1 MPVLLYEVDIT
12 PLPELNMAKRILLIN
27 DEQGYSAKSYLETF
41 GGWEVM
47 TSPSGYE
54 GMGTAQSEQ
63 PDAIVL
69 DVRNLKTDG
78 VGMFRQLQSHPTT
91 QPIPVVLLTTA
102 LHVQI
107 RAQFAQMGIRGLIY
121 TPYEPAT
128 LATDMAE
135 SLGW

>member
-1 MPVLLYEVDIT
+1 MT
-12 PLPELNMAKRILLIN
+12 MANKRILLIN

-47 TSPSGYE
+47 TSHSGQ
-54 GMGTAQSEQ
+54 GVGKAQAEK

-69 DVRNLKTDG
+69 DVRNPRTDG
-78 VGMFRQLQSHPTT
+78 IGMFQQLQSNPTT
-91 QPIPVVLLTTA
+91 QPIPVVLLTNA
-102 LHVQI
+102 LHVQV
-107 RAQFAQMGIRGLIY
+107 RSQFAQLGLRGLIY
-121 TPYEPAT
+121 TPHEPAT